1 MEMPS
6 RTGFPLAAA
15 IVLTGSVVLLCAVT
29 AIYAQATALDY
40 HQLLRF
46 VLLYGCLPQLV
57 IFAILAA
64 NCTRKFAVVVALF
77 ILATWIPVAQLA
89 ARVFLV

>member
-6 RTGFPLAAA
+6 RTGFPLAAS
-15 IVLTGSVVLLCAVT
+15 IILTGSVVLLCILT
-29 AIYAQATALDY
+29 HIFAQAKALDY

-57 IFAILAA
+57 IFAILAV
-64 NCTRKFAVVVALF
+64 NCTRKFAATAAVFV
-77 ILATWIPVAQLA
+77 IATWIPVAELA
-89 ARVFLV
+89 SRVSFA